1 MIGTAKRYAW
11 LAAPRL
17 SFPHRIKA
25 SEIGIDTEREFIEF
39 LIRNDWVQRRLGIKM
54 TGSNGLFPDI
64 FGEIYD
70 NEGGTI
76 AVEIEYHAESYRIHG
91 HSFKGC
97 DLIISLTRG
106 EEVRFV
112 KGVPVWSFYYRD
124 GDELVFCLD
133 DDINYD
139 FSKHGEDGD

>member
-25 SEIGIDTEREFIEF
+25 SEIGIDNEREFIEF
-39 LIRNDWVQRRLGIKM
+39 LLRNDWLQRRLGIKM

-64 FGEIYD
+64 IGEIYD
-70 NEGGTI
+70 ELGGKI
-76 AVEIEYHAESYRIHG
+76 RVEVEYHAENYQRHG
-91 HSFKGC
+91 HAFKGC

-112 KGVPVWSFYYRD
+112 KGVPVWSFYIRD

-133 DDINYD
+133 DDINYNFD
-139 FSKHGEDGD
+139 THEAD